1 MATRLRLRRIGDP
14 VVPAGPAGVR
24 IRTRLHPTVEEA
36 AALTAIGRLLGS
48 VYRAL
53 N

>member
-1 MATRLRLRRIGDP
+1 M
-14 VVPAGPAGVR
+14 VPAGPAGVR